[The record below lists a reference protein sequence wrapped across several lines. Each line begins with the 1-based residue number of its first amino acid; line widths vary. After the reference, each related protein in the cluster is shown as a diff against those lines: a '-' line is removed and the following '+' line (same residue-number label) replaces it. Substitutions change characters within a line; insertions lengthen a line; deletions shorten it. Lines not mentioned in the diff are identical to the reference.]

1 MSHLLALT
9 LPWLL
14 ALFHLAGPIPADLGL
29 TDGHLRPCPT
39 QAHCAVRDWAVSDT
53 SEVMAALEQQLSN
66 TPGTSVVLS
75 EPAKG
80 YLHATAT
87 SRLFGFVDDV
97 ELHSNANLG
106 VISARSESRLGDS
119 DLGVNGRRL
128 DQLAAALHLA
138 EQP

>member
-1 MSHLLALT
+1 
-9 LPWLL
+9 
-14 ALFHLAGPIPADLGL
+14 
-29 TDGHLRPCPT
+29 
-39 QAHCAVRDWAVSDT
+39 
-53 SEVMAALEQQLSN
+53 MAALEQQLSN
-66 TPGTSVVLS
+66 TPGTSIVLS

-97 ELHSNANLG
+97 ELHSNTKLG

-128 DQLAAALHLA
+128 DQLAADLHLA